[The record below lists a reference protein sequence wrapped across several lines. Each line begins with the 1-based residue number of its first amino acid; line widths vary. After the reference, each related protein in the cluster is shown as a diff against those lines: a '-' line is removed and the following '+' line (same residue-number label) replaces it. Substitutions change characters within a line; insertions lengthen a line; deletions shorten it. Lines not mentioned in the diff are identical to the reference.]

1 MKIDMLTQ
9 NDDEVTIMRHPATI
23 NIKESL
29 HQIADQL
36 PEGATWKDVVYEA
49 YTRQEIEN
57 GLQEALRGEFASGEK
72 VTSTFAKWGVSIAT
86 QVD

>member
-1 MKIDMLTQ
+1 MLT
-9 NDDEVTIMRHPATI
+9 DMYHEVITMQQPAT
-23 NIKESL
+23 NGIKETL

-36 PEGATWKDVVYEA
+36 PPEATWKDVVYEA

-57 GLQEALRGEFASGEK
+57 GLSEARRGEFASDENVK
-72 VTSTFAKWGVSIAT
+72 STFAKWGVSIAT

>member
-1 MKIDMLTQ
+1 MQ
-9 NDDEVTIMRHPATI
+9 QPAI

-57 GLQEALRGEFASGEK
+57 GLLLFCTINFK
-72 VTSTFAKWGVSIAT
+72 LLK
-86 QVD
+86 

>member
-1 MKIDMLTQ
+1 
-9 NDDEVTIMRHPATI
+9 MRQQPAI
-23 NIKESL
+23 GNIKETL

-36 PEGATWKDVVYEA
+36 PEEATWKDVVYEA

-57 GLQEALRGEFASGEK
+57 GLSEARDGDFVSDEQVISA
-72 VTSTFAKWGVSIAT
+72 FAKWGVAIAS

>member
-1 MKIDMLTQ
+1 MMQ
-9 NDDEVTIMRHPATI
+9 QPATI
-23 NIKESL
+23 SIKESL

-57 GLQEALRGEFASGEK
+57 GLLEARRGEFASDEK

-86 QVD
+86 QVDG